1 MIHHQSDLCLRVGG
15 YIDTLMDNA
24 ADHLMMRLT
33 ASLLVR
39 SRCIAVKHPAAA
51 VLVGIEFDA
60 LRVRE
65 LAAVIC
71 QKYREQLNEG
81 IWAKLK
87 IHAVKDIDHG
97 LCIVVV
103 AAERELQAGRRE
115 CDRQEHSTAL
125 DAFYRIK
132 LDHRGIRMLTHILLV
147 VVQRA
152 AFPALGIHLDRI
164 WTLTAWT
171 EPHLAGHVDVLC
183 CKQSCVHVGVQSP
196 LTDHQLVH
204 MVQADVMQ

>member
-87 IHAVKDIDHG
+87 
-97 LCIVVV
+97 CIVSRLYPKKCN
-103 AAERELQAGRRE
+103 ENSLFISCGIP
-115 CDRQEHSTAL
+115 CYWK
-125 DAFYRIK
+125 DA
-132 LDHRGIRMLTHILLV
+132 D
-147 VVQRA
+147 
-152 AFPALGIHLDRI
+152 
-164 WTLTAWT
+164 
-171 EPHLAGHVDVLC
+171 C
-183 CKQSCVHVGVQSP
+183 SCYYYC
-196 LTDHQLVH
+196 
-204 MVQADVMQ
+204 